1 MIIRKYR
8 LAALAAAVTGLTAT
22 LVAGGPAQAAPAA
35 DDQALI
41 DAARTYFTG
50 ENALLVDGGSAAT
63 KAAEQAQDLD
73 VATPFRAER
82 NDRVEAREQLRG
94 INELAGVRYS
104 AVDTDLT
111 RLGPARTEGDTAR
124 ISVREHTTYTFAG
137 AKDDPYSYTVRH
149 DLSFARSGDGWAL
162 SRIVTQDG
170 PANLAT
176 PHKLDPQELGNVR
189 ELAAQLR
196 TDSAV
201 RKDERLADPARKE
214 GAADAVAKAA
224 DEVRPTAA
232 YDYRAMV
239 DFATRH
245 ATPQPEDDVPYE
257 RDTNDCTN
265 FISHALA
272 AGGWAE
278 EVGWYQS
285 DSAWWYNF
293 NPWPFPDNHSY
304 TWGGAVNWQRFARDE
319 SKRVYEL
326 SGPSGLGIA
335 DVVQFEIFGYS
346 DPGEP
351 GHTMMVTDFTAD
363 GTPKMSY
370 HTTDTLNKPIS
381 EILAA
386 HDDGERFWY
395 FRT

>member
-1 MIIRKYR
+1 MIIRTYR
-8 LAALAAAVTGLTAT
+8 LAALAAAVTGLAAT
-22 LVAGGPAQAAPAA
+22 LVAGGPAQAAPA
-35 DDQALI
+35 DEQTLI

-50 ENALLVDGGSAAT
+50 ENSLLVDGGPAAA
-63 KAAEQAQDLD
+63 KDAEQARDLD
-73 VATPFRAER
+73 VAAAFRTER
-82 NDRVEAREQLRG
+82 DDRMEAREQLRG
-94 INELAGVRYS
+94 IDELAGVRYS

-111 RLGPARTEGDTAR
+111 QLGTARTEGDTAR
-124 ISVREHTTYTFAG
+124 ISVRDHTTYTFAG

-149 DLSFARSGDGWAL
+149 DLSFARAEGGWAL
-162 SRIVTQDG
+162 SGITTHDG

-176 PHKLDPQELGNVR
+176 PNRLNPQELGAVR
-189 ELAAQLR
+189 EVAARLR
-196 TDSAV
+196 TDATV
-201 RKDERLADPARKE
+201 REDARLADPARKQ
-214 GAADAVAKAA
+214 GAADAAA
-224 DEVRPTAA
+224 RASDEVRPAAA
-232 YDYRAMV
+232 YDYQAMV

-245 ATPQPEDDVPYE
+245 ATPVPEDNVPYE

-304 TWGGAVNWQRFARDE
+304 TWGGAENWQRFARDE

-326 SGPSGLGIA
+326 PGPSSLAIA
-335 DVVQFEIFGYS
+335 DVVQFEIFEYS
-346 DPGEP
+346 TPGQP
-351 GHTMMVTDFTAD
+351 GHTMMVTDFAAD

-370 HTTDTLNKPIS
+370 HTNDTLNKPLS

-386 HDDGERFWY
+386 HDTGERFWY